1 MDWMTRS
8 DFILLAI
15 AAYVAVMT
23 LVRLMKQRRDVL
35 VADVQRQVRTMQR
48 AKKRKQPSEPDE
60 QSELSDDE
68 DREAA

>member
-1 MDWMTRS
+1 MDWMTRA

-35 VADVQRQVRTMQR
+35 VADVQRQVRVMQR
-48 AKKRKQPSEPDE
+48 AKKRKQ
-60 QSELSDDE
+60 QSDPSDDE

>member
-23 LVRLMKQRRDVL
+23 LVRLMKQRHDVL
-35 VADVQRQVRTMQR
+35 VADVQRQVRAMQR
-48 AKKRKQPSEPDE
+48 TKKRKQPSEPDQ